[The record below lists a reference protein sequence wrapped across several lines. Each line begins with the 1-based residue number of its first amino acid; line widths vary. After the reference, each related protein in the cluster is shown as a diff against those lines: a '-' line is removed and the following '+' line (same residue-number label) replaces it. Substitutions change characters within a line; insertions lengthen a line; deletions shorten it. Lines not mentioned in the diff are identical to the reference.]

1 MQSGYAARCRKSAAL
16 PAWGEK
22 SDSLCARWESAW
34 EHDPFQLH
42 SLGRNAIVSSGAVQ
56 RAAVQRTRATRVR
69 LIILALITLATVLNY
84 LDRAVLGV
92 AAPTMTKE
100 LRISPATMGIIFS
113 AFSWTYAIAQIPG
126 GMLLDRL
133 GTRITYG
140 LSLSIWSLFTL
151 LHGFAQNVASLLTF
165 RLGLGV
171 AEAPCFPAN
180 SRVLSTWFPQ
190 QERARANGVYSVGQ
204 YAGLAFFSPL
214 LFWIVAAWG
223 WRSLFLICGT
233 IGILYAII
241 WYVSYREPHVSKLV
255 GQGELD
261 HIEAG
266 GGLGHLGS
274 QVPFSWDLAR
284 RILAKRQ
291 ILGASIGQFC
301 GNSTLVFFLT
311 WFPTYLATERHM
323 DWLKSG
329 FFAVMPYIAATVGV
343 LIGGAVSDALIR
355 RTGSANLGRKLPIVA
370 GLLLASTIVLA
381 NFVSSNQLVILVMSI
396 AFFGQG
402 MVNLGWTLISDVAPK
417 PLIGLTGGVFNFC
430 ANLAGIITPLV
441 VGFILQATGS
451 FYFALAYIAVLG
463 LIGAVAYILIVG
475 DVRRVELEEL

>member
-1 MQSGYAARCRKSAAL
+1 
-16 PAWGEK
+16 
-22 SDSLCARWESAW
+22 
-34 EHDPFQLH
+34 
-42 SLGRNAIVSSGAVQ
+42 
-56 RAAVQRTRATRVR
+56 
-69 LIILALITLATVLNY
+69 
-84 LDRAVLGV
+84 
-92 AAPTMTKE
+92 MTKE
-100 LRISPATMGIIFS
+100 LLIPPAILGVIFS
-113 AFSWTYAIAQIPG
+113 AFSWTYAVAQVPG
-126 GMLLDRL
+126 GMMLDRL
-133 GTRITYG
+133 GTRLTYA
-140 LSLSIWSLFTL
+140 LSLGIWSFFTL
-151 LHGFAQNVASLLTF
+151 MHGFAMNVASLLTF
-165 RLGLGV
+165 RFGLGV

-204 YAGLAFFSPL
+204 YAGLAFFSPV
-214 LFWIVAAWG
+214 LFWVVAALG
-223 WRSLFLICGT
+223 WRSLFFITGT
-233 IGILYAII
+233 IGVTYALI
-241 WYVSYREPHVSKLV
+241 WYVSYRSPHESNLV
-255 GQGELD
+255 NEAELQ

-266 GGLGHLGS
+266 GGLGHRGT
-274 QVPFSWDLAR
+274 QVPFSWGLAG
-284 RILAKRQ
+284 RILLKRQ

-343 LIGGAVSDALIR
+343 LLGGVASDSLIR
-355 RTGSANLGRKLPIVA
+355 WTGSASIGRKVPIVA
-370 GLLLASTIVLA
+370 GLLLASTIVA
-381 NFVSSNQLVILVMSI
+381 ADFVSSNALVITVMSI

-463 LIGAVAYILIVG
+463 LIGAAAYVLIVG
-475 DVRRVELEEL
+475 EVRRVELEEI